1 MKKLPKCLLLASL
14 FALGL
19 TGCDTPQTS
28 TSESTP
34 APEPTETVSP
44 TESESN
50 ASPTESETPEST
62 PTTPVKQAH
71 AITVVEVTGA
81 KVSTDKNEAKEGETV
96 TVTISEYAEDKVF
109 GSIVINDGAVTATE
123 LTKGEKY
130 TFVMPDGEVT
140 IKVTIADKVYEA
152 HALTVNAIDGF
163 SVKFYKDNQTVTE
176 ATYRD
181 QITVKVESNST
192 TQRFKSL
199 TSADVT
205 LTPGADANTF
215 TFTMPD
221 KAVALTLA
229 VENIPS
235 HALSSTLGKGISNAT
250 FKVEGVDATAA
261 LEGATVIFSF
271 LFDSENYTIEEI
283 VWTGISDPT
292 VVSDTATAKAYQF
305 VMPTTDVSV
314 QVKTAEIPSYA
325 ITIDP
330 VDHGSVE
337 ASVDGDP
344 VSRAKAGDLI
354 TLDLSAE
361 THYKFKSLTVTSG
374 ETEVELTT
382 VTAEAKY
389 TFEMPAGPVKIT
401 FVTEYVE
408 QYFKINSITLIDPKA
423 SIATDIKEG
432 DDVLEGTE
440 IEVTYSRGTYNIN
453 GGAIMEVNGT
463 AYALEEY
470 YDSETYSTKYTG
482 KFIMPSADAD
492 IVIYPTNAIS
502 DSGIELSAIDVD
514 ETLAKVYGAT
524 VGEKYSTSSFYF
536 FIVPESGVKIN
547 SVKCYLDDSTS
558 SSGYVSEQS
567 SHLYYWG
574 NWSSAETFRIEIDA
588 EYVGVKQ
595 IKLNPVEGAIVDIDE
610 EGYTPGNKVEIKIEA
625 EPGYYIKD
633 AEAEREDGSYFYA
646 SYSEYSGSLSFTMPE
661 DNVIVTVEVGQTVS
675 ATIEDN
681 PNIESAYISDSS
693 YGGDPIELTGLVP
706 GETYYVYATPVEGYE
721 IVAIYYQDGK
731 ECYESW
737 SNWSFTAPED
747 GGIEITF
754 EVAQRHVVTVDES
767 EAYEVTRLEENYLP
781 GDEVEFKVAHTLG
794 HKVTGVSSNVDGLV
808 ITEDEYTSGLYSFT
822 MPSEDVQ
829 LIITTEE
836 VATHTLTFVKPE
848 GMGSISI
855 RDENGDYITSGDQVN
870 EGETLTMG
878 LGKPSTGFTLDAIEL
893 VSDDTRTPL
902 TAGTGG
908 EYEFAMPSAD
918 AEIVLTVTEEAK
930 HPITLSTEDDRISL
944 TIKENSY
951 GEEFEQGYVGHSI
964 YATVTLTDS
973 TGNYYLDASEFTIK
987 TASGA
992 DVELENTLYDGKEV
1006 LIRFTMPDEEVII
1019 TPVVAQYETY
1029 VATLTDNAKA
1039 YIASYNLDSKYGT
1052 ELDPTA
1058 GYKETTKITVT
1069 SAATLDTDN
1078 YTYTLYVY
1086 YLNGEEEVKVY
1097 ENTFSYAGD
1106 YWSFNVPASD
1116 YVIDV
1121 VVTPKA

>member
-34 APEPTETVSP
+34 TPEPTETVSP

-50 ASPTESETPEST
+50 ASST
-62 PTTPVKQAH
+62 DSPSTTPVKEAH

-96 TVTISEYAEDKVF
+96 TITISEYAEDKVF
-109 GSIVINDGAVTATE
+109 GSIAVNDGAVTVNE
-123 LTKGEKY
+123 VTKGEKY
-130 TFVMPDGEVT
+130 TFTMPDGAVT
-140 IKVTIADKVYEA
+140 VKVTIADKVYEA

-181 QITVKVESNST
+181 QITVKVQTTSP

-271 LFDSENYTIEEI
+271 LLDSKNYTIEEI

-330 VDHGSVE
+330 VDHGLVE

-344 VSRAKAGDLI
+344 ATSAKAGDLI
-354 TLDLSAE
+354 TLDLSTE

-374 ETEVELTT
+374 ETEIELTT

-408 QYFKINSITLIDPKA
+408 QYFKINSIEA
-423 SIATDIKEG
+423 IAHNEIISEIKVG
-432 DDVLEGTE
+432 DEFLEGS
-440 IEVTYSRGTYNIN
+440 EVELTVSDGESYYIDGYSLS
-453 GGAIMEVNGT
+453 VNGVMYEMTSDDYGYEFT
-463 AYALEEY
+463 A
-470 YDSETYSTKYTG
+470 T
-482 KFIMPSADAD
+482 FIMPSADAD
-492 IVIYPTNAIS
+492 IVILPVEGTS
-502 DSGIELSAIDVD
+502 DTGATLTAIDYDSDLV
-514 ETLAKVYGAT
+514 KVYGIT
-524 VGEKYSTSSFYF
+524 VDEKYSLSNTVYFY
-536 FIVPESGVKIN
+536 IIPERGVKITGM
-547 SVKCYLDDSTS
+547 KYYTDDSTYGSSIS
-558 SSGYVSEQS
+558 SSYSTAN
-567 SHLYYWG
+567 LYYIY
-574 NWSSAETFRIEIDA
+574 SSGSYETFRIEITA
-588 EYVGVKQ
+588 EYVGVRTVT
-595 IKLNPVEGAIVDIDE
+595 LNPVEGAIVEINE
-610 EGYTPGNKVEIKIEA
+610 EGYTPGDEVELNIEA

-646 SYSEYSGSLSFTMPE
+646 SYYEGSLSFTMPD
-661 DNVIVTVEVGQTVS
+661 DNVIVTVEVGQTVG

-731 ECYESW
+731 ECDESW
-737 SNWSFTAPED
+737 SNWFFTAPED

-767 EAYEVTRLEENYLP
+767 EAYEVTRLKENYLP
-781 GDEVEFKVAHTLG
+781 GDEVEFKVDHTLG
-794 HKVTGVSSNVDGLV
+794 HKVTGITTNIDGLA
-808 ITEDEYTSGLYSFT
+808 ITEDEYTSGIYNFI
-822 MPSEDVQ
+822 MPNEDVEI
-829 LIITTEE
+829 IITTEE
-836 VATHTLTFVKPE
+836 VATHTLTYEQPT
-848 GMGSISI
+848 GMGSINI
-855 RDENGDYITSGDQVN
+855 RDENGDAVASGDQVN
-870 EGETLTMG
+870 EGEILTMG
-878 LGKPSTGFTLDAIEL
+878 LGGTATGFNLESVEL
-893 VSDDTRTPL
+893 VSGDTRTPL

-908 EYEFAMPSAD
+908 EYEFVMPSAD

-930 HPITLSTEDDRISL
+930 HPITLGIEDERLSVVIR
-944 TIKENSY
+944 EQNGY
-951 GEEFEQGYVGHSI
+951 GEEFDEGYVGHNL
-964 YATVTLTDS
+964 YVTITLNDP
-973 TGNYYLDASEFTIK
+973 TGNYYLDAENFTVK
-987 TASGA
+987 TKGGV
-992 DVELENTLYDGKEV
+992 DVETNSPFNGTSV
-1006 LIRFTMPDEEVII
+1006 TFNFTMPDDEVVI
-1019 TPVVAQYETY
+1019 TPAIAQYQTYTPTYVGEVAQYLYFTNGSDK
-1029 VATLTDNAKA
+1029 TDV
-1039 YIASYNLDSKYGT
+1039 I
-1052 ELDPTA
+1052 DPTN
-1058 GYKETTKITVT
+1058 GYKQGKSMRIWLKDDADDTKEYTV
-1069 SAATLDTDN
+1069 N
-1078 YTYTLYVY
+1078 VY
-1086 YLNGEEEVKVY
+1086 YMDGETKVSAMSSTY
-1097 ENTFSYAGD
+1097 KDGYTFYRPGD
-1106 YWSFNVPASD
+1106 WISFSVPAAD
-1116 YVIDV
+1116 YVIEL
-1121 VVTPKA
+1121 TIA